1 MASNSSL
8 KVWVMTN
15 EFQPNIVG
23 GLGIVATH
31 LSRMLSRAGVKVKV
45 LCTGRSGK
53 LVVSKPG
60 GNMHIV
66 RMPKNKQYFSHSARA
81 FKANAVLRAAEAAGS
96 GKPDLIHVH
105 STEFA
110 DAAAAAKN
118 KFRIPIV
125 YTCHSNASEGIHS
138 IPGKNQAKLIRG
150 ARKIVVPSRWQAGA
164 VRRSY
169 GGDQGRFAVI
179 PHGVNSVSRRTGG
192 NPKHLLFVGRL
203 IPSKGIK
210 PLIKAIALL
219 SNSHKNVRLTVVG
232 SGKKSYMNHLRAFA
246 KQLGV
251 SRRIRWLGSRPHNAI
266 QRMYASHGAVIVP
279 SEKESFCLVALEA
292 MANGVPLVSTLSG
305 GLKEFVNNRN
315 AQIIHSIN
323 GPSIARAIAAMWVN
337 KISTKRRRLN
347 AKATAARYRWPKIA
361 QRYKSL
367 FWGLKKARTP

>member
-1 MASNSSL
+1 MVSNSSL

-31 LSRMLSRAGVKVKV
+31 LSKMLSKAGVKVKI
-45 LCTGRSGK
+45 LCSGNSGK

-66 RMPKNKQYFSHSARA
+66 MIPKNEDHFRNSARA
-81 FKANAVLRAAEAAGS
+81 FKANAVLRAAAAGGS

-110 DAAAAAKN
+110 DAAAVAGN

-125 YTCHSNASEGIHS
+125 YTCHSNVSEGIRSLH
-138 IPGKNQAKLIRG
+138 GKNQAKLIRG
-150 ARKIVVPSRWQAGA
+150 ARRIVVPSRWQAKA
-164 VRRSY
+164 TSRLY
-169 GGDQGRFAVI
+169 GDVQGRIVVI
-179 PHGVNSVSRRTGG
+179 PHGVNSVSRHTGG
-192 NPKHLLFVGRL
+192 TPEHLLFVGRL

-210 PLIKAIALL
+210 PLIKAVALL
-219 SNSHKNVRLTVVG
+219 SRSRKNVRLTVVG
-232 SGKKSYMNHLRAFA
+232 SGKKSYMNHLHAYA

-251 SRRIRWLGSRPHNAI
+251 SRRIRWMGSRPHDAI
-266 QRMYASHGAVIVP
+266 NRMYASYGAVIVP

-292 MANGVPLVSTLSG
+292 MANGAPLVSTLSG

-315 AQIIHSIN
+315 AQIIHSVN
-323 GPSIARAIAAMWVN
+323 GESIARSIAVVWGN
-337 KISTKRRRLN
+337 KETTKRRRLN
-347 AKATAARYRWPKIA
+347 AKATAARYRWQEIA

-367 FWGLKKARTP
+367 FLGLKKARTP

>member
-45 LCTGRSGK
+45 LSTSKSGK

-60 GNMHIV
+60 VNMHVI
-66 RMPKNKQYFSHSARA
+66 RMPKNKHHFSARA
-81 FKANAVLRAAEAAGS
+81 FKANAVLRAAEAVGS

-110 DAAAAAKN
+110 HAAAAARN
-118 KFRIPIV
+118 KFLIPIV
-125 YTCHSNASEGIHS
+125 YTCHSNASAGIRS
-138 IPGKNQAKLIRG
+138 LPGKYQAKLIRG
-150 ARKIVVPSRWQAGA
+150 ARRIVVPSRWQAGA

-169 GGDQGRFAVI
+169 GGAQSRFVVI
-179 PHGVNSVSRRTGG
+179 PHGVNAVSRLMGG

-203 IPSKGIK
+203 ISSKGIK

-219 SNSHKNVRLTVVG
+219 SNSNKNVRLTVVG
-232 SGKKSYMNHLRAFA
+232 SGSKSYRNHLRAFA

-251 SRRIRWLGSRPHNAI
+251 SGRIRWMGNRPHTAI
-266 QRMYASHGAVIVP
+266 QRMYASYGAVIVP

-305 GLKEFVNNRN
+305 GLKEFVNNQN
-315 AQIIHSIN
+315 AQIIHSVN
-323 GPSIARAIAAMWVN
+323 GVSIARAIAAMWVN
-337 KISTKRRRLN
+337 KKSTKRRRLH

-367 FWGLKKARTP
+367 FLGLKKARTRHE

>member
-23 GLGIVATH
+23 GLGIVATQ
-31 LSRMLSRAGVKVKV
+31 LSRVLSSAGVKVKV
-45 LCTGRSGK
+45 LCTSKSGK

-60 GNMHIV
+60 VNMRIV
-66 RMPKNKQYFSHSARA
+66 RLPKNKHYFRQSARA
-81 FKANAVLRAAEAAGS
+81 FKANAVLRAAGASGS

-125 YTCHSNASEGIHS
+125 YTCHSNASEGIRS
-138 IPGKNQAKLIRG
+138 MPGKNQAKLIRL
-150 ARKIVVPSRWQAGA
+150 ARRIVVPSRWQAGA
-164 VRRSY
+164 TRRSY
-169 GGDQGRFAVI
+169 GGVKGRFVVI
-179 PHGVNSVSRRTGG
+179 PHGVNAVSRLTSG

-210 PLIKAIALL
+210 PLIKAVALL
-219 SNSHKNVRLTVVG
+219 SSSHKNVRLTVVG
-232 SGKKSYMNHLRAFA
+232 SGSKSYRNHLRAFA

-251 SRRIRWLGSRPHNAI
+251 SGRIRWMGNRPHNAI
-266 QRMYASHGAVIVP
+266 QRMYASYGAVIVP
-279 SEKESFCLVALEA
+279 SKKESFCLVALEA

-315 AQIIHSIN
+315 AQIIRSVN
-323 GPSIARAIAAMWVN
+323 GASIARAIAAMWVN
-337 KISTKRRRLN
+337 KKNTKKRRLH

-367 FWGLKKARTP
+367 FLGLKKARTP